1 MLHDPACPSLRK
13 VPHVLVIHGEDGAS
27 LELLKVVK
35 SLKPFISSC
44 LFLFLIR
51 IHAWVTENEACKL
64 DPPQT
69 STPDFIWNTS
79 FQGHAACIS
88 SRDSCC
94 CAHSKHDTC

>member
-44 LFLFLIR
+44 LFFFLIS
-51 IHAWVTENEACKL
+51 H
-64 DPPQT
+64 
-69 STPDFIWNTS
+69 
-79 FQGHAACIS
+79 
-88 SRDSCC
+88 SCLGDR
-94 CAHSKHDTC
+94 K